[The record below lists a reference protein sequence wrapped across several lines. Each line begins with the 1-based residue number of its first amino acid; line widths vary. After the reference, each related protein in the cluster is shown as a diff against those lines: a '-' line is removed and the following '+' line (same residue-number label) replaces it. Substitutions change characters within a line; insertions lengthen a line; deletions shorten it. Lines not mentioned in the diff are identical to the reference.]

1 MSYKRITISS
11 GTPITDEVIELAKTK
26 YLPQIKE
33 MGAKDY
39 VVVQTGPDS
48 TVVISTYADKAA
60 ADAAAEKAAALR
72 TEGQEDFKGDVPPV
86 LEGEVILTM

>member
-26 YLPQIKE
+26 YMPQIKE
-33 MGAKDY
+33 MGAIDY
-39 VVVQTGPDS
+39 VVVQTDPDS

-60 ADAAAEKAAALR
+60 ADASAAKAAAIR
-72 TEGQEDFKGDVPPV
+72 AETQERFNHAEPTV
-86 LEGEVILTM
+86 LEGEVIVTM